1 MNKIL
6 IFALVLTLAAS
17 LRLHTP
23 AIAGGVSP
31 STAKPKIDEFIRK
44 QFPQLN
50 DTKLVNST

>member
-23 AIAGGVSP
+23 TIAGGVSP
-31 STAKPKIDEFIRK
+31 TTAKPKIDEFIRK